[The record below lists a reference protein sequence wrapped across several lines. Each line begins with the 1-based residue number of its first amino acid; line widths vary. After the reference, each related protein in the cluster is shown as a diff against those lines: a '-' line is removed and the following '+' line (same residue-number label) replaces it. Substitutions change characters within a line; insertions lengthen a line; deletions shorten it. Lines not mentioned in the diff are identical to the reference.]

1 MCRQTARAS
10 PAAPSPV
17 RLPTFS
23 EDFSNEDKVDILLSV
38 NDTINGKIGEKISAL
53 LDEQEATA
61 AAAGSTASGAGSSQD
76 HAGMAPPTQ
85 PSTPS
90 RPKFTPD
97 VLSPNLDPTVGGSG
111 GRSSHSIVFDAS
123 PKKL

>member
-61 AAAGSTASGAGSSQD
+61 AAAGSIDRLWGGLVAGPGGHGA
-76 HAGMAPPTQ
+76 TY
-85 PSTPS
+85 
-90 RPKFTPD
+90 
-97 VLSPNLDPTVGGSG
+97 
-111 GRSSHSIVFDAS
+111 SHT
-123 PKKL
+123 KLKLR